1 MPRRKE
7 KSASTAPTGEGR
19 FSYSGLDRIFHE
31 KARLSIMTSLTA
43 QQEQLSFGDLK
54 MLCTLSDGNL
64 SRHLAV
70 LQEAGFVTVEKEG
83 SGRGSSTH
91 CSVTHTGRVAFL
103 SYLCELEQ
111 VLADASA
118 ARETTSAQLRPG
130 FSA

>member
-1 MPRRKE
+1 
-7 KSASTAPTGEGR
+7 
-19 FSYSGLDRIFHE
+19 
-31 KARLSIMTSLTA
+31 MTSLTA